1 MAYSEISLKILQ
13 EKWDKK
19 RRDPD
24 KRDAAEKSPIGE
36 ALQEM
41 PSFVSWDENTGD
53 MGADNSFCAAQN
65 SNKP

>member
-1 MAYSEISLKILQ
+1 MAYSEISLKKLQ

-41 PSFVSWDENTGD
+41 PSFVSWNENPGD
-53 MGADNSFCAAQN
+53 MGADNSLCTAQN